1 MKKILIVDSSAAS
14 RATTEIILSTS
25 FETFCAATGEQA
37 VEIFRTQNPD
47 AVLSQVW
54 LADMMGVELLKK
66 FRATFGEKIPFV
78 FTGDDSDEVKT
89 LDNGAADFIRE
100 PFAPE
105 ILICRLEKIL
115 T

>member
-14 RATTEIILSTS
+14 RATTEVILSTC

-37 VEIFRTQNPD
+37 VEIFRAERPEII
-47 AVLSQVW
+47 LSQVW
-54 LADMMGVELLKK
+54 LADMTGVELLKK
-66 FRATFGEKIPFV
+66 IRATFGEKIPFV
-78 FTGDDSDEVKT
+78 FTGDDSDEVKA
-89 LDNGAADFIRE
+89 LASGATDFIRE

-105 ILICRLEKIL
+105 ILICRLEKIS

>member
-14 RATTEIILSTS
+14 RATTEIILSTC

-37 VEIFRTQNPD
+37 IEIFRAENPD

-54 LADMMGVELLKK
+54 LADMTGVELLKK
-66 FRATFGEKIPFV
+66 LQAMFGKNFPFI
-78 FTGDDSDEVKT
+78 FTGDDSDEVKA
-89 LDNGAADFIRE
+89 LKSGATDFIRE

-105 ILICRLEKIL
+105 ILICRIEKVG
-115 T
+115 